1 VNPRGVTPEA
11 VDLVSSE
18 DDTARVASC
27 PGERGPVTRPAPR
40 TTVRVPV
47 EGRRAEVRR
56 NSPRTRNRMALR
68 PRDAV
73 RCLAPGSAARGRR
86 AWRIEPAKRHRIRRC
101 RQVRSSFDRS
111 RTKVRAEV
119 RPPPPWLNGP
129 WLVPAQG
136 YEERAGKA
144 AYRVLLPPGSRT
156 CVSGFG
162 RSAGRC
168 SPGLSPLQGIP
179 PRRRGVAFTTR
190 SLAIV
195 GPVAPEGGS
204 ET

>member
-73 RCLAPGSAARGRR
+73 RCLAPCSAARGRR
-86 AWRIEPAKRHRIRRC
+86 SLRIEPAKRHRIRRC
-101 RQVRSSFDRS
+101 RQVRSSFGRS

-129 WLVPAQG
+129 WLVPETG
-136 YEERAGKA
+136 IR
-144 AYRVLLPPGSRT
+144 RTSRE
-156 CVSGFG
+156 S
-162 RSAGRC
+162 R
-168 SPGLSPLQGIP
+168 LQGIAP
-179 PRRRGVAFTTR
+179 SGKPYLRLGVWPIRGPVLSWAFT
-190 SLAIV
+190 SP
-195 GPVAPEGGS
+195 GDSPPVSWGRLHDPVPRDR
-204 ET
+204 